1 MNSEQEEPKDPEIEE
16 NLENDGSQE
25 EPEEKHP
32 APKVPSLWQNYISLI
47 GIVIATASILAIIL
61 LFLLELSAPTE
72 SPYLGIL
79 IYIMLPSA
87 LVFGLFV
94 IFLGMV
100 VERRRR
106 RKMSPEEIAAYP
118 ILDLNGPRRRRAFLI
133 FLGAAFVFIMA
144 SAFGSY
150 RAYEFTE
157 GNTFCGQV
165 CHTMKPEYT
174 AYQASSHARVTCVEC
189 HVGSGAEY
197 YFKSKF
203 EGVRQLWALTAGT
216 YQRPIPTPVHN
227 LRPAQDTCEK
237 CHWPEKFFGEQLKVF
252 THYGY
257 DEDNTLN
264 QTRLLIRTGGGSPT
278 VGQTAG
284 IHWHMNVANEVSYV
298 ATDDKRQD
306 IVWVRFK
313 QRDGTVVEYT
323 ANDTDLT
330 PEQIKSYTARRMD
343 CVDCH
348 NRPAHVYLSPNFA
361 VDRSFSAEK
370 LDRSLPYLKM
380 LSVKVLSRKY
390 RSTDEALRTIDKE
403 VPDYY
408 KENYPDVS
416 RSRADAIKQAVTEIK
431 WIYSTYFFPEMNTDW
446 QSHTNNIGHYNSK
459 GCYRCHDGR
468 HVSPTGKKIRTEC
481 NICHTTL
488 DQTFAGKTFA
498 PPGGVFQH
506 PVDLGGQEKYKCAD
520 CHKGNRAFQH
530 PVNLGDISKFQ
541 CVECH
546 QRK

>member
-1 MNSEQEEPKDPEIEE
+1 MKKEEED
-16 NLENDGSQE
+16 LENAENEDNPTENDAGQGTE
-25 EPEEKHP
+25 EEYT
-32 APKVPSLWQNYISLI
+32 APKIPSLWQNYVSLM
-47 GIVIATASILAIIL
+47 GIVIATASVGAIIL
-61 LFLLELSAPTE
+61 LFLLEMTASTE

-79 IYIMLPSA
+79 IYILLPSA
-87 LVFGLFV
+87 LVFGIFV
-94 IFLGMV
+94 VLLGGV
-100 VERRRR
+100 IERRRR
-106 RKMSPEEIAAYP
+106 RKLTPEEIAAYP

-133 FLGAAFVFIMA
+133 FLGAAFIFIMA

-165 CHTMKPEYT
+165 CHTMTPEYT

-189 HVGSGAEY
+189 HVGSGADY
-197 YFKSKF
+197 YVKSKF
-203 EGVRQLWALTAGT
+203 EGVRQLWALTSGT

-252 THYGY
+252 THFGY
-257 DEDNTLN
+257 DEENTLN

-284 IHWHMNVANEVSYV
+284 IHWHMNVANEVTYV

-313 QRDGTVVEYT
+313 QGNGDVVEYT
-323 ANDTDLT
+323 RNDAGMT
-330 PEQIKSYTARRMD
+330 PEQIKSYPARKMD

-348 NRPAHVYLSPNFA
+348 NRPAHVYVSPSFA
-361 VDRSFSAEK
+361 VDRSFSADK
-370 LDRSLPYLKM
+370 LDRSLPYLK
-380 LSVKVLSRKY
+380 LESVKVLSKKY
-390 RSTDEALRTIDKE
+390 RTTDEALRTIEKE
-403 VPDYY
+403 VPEYY
-408 KENYPDVS
+408 KTNYSELYTSKS
-416 RSRADAIKQAVTEIK
+416 RSIANAVNELK
-431 WIYSTYFFPEMNTDW
+431 WIYSSYFFPEMNTDW
-446 QSHTNNIGHYNSK
+446 QSHTNNIGHYNSQ

-468 HVSPTGKKIRTEC
+468 HVSPTGKRIRTEC

-488 DQTFAGKTFA
+488 DQTFGGKTIS
-498 PPGGVFQH
+498 PTGGNFQH

-546 QRK
+546 TRK